1 MLFTQHINAL
11 NSGITSIQSRI
22 DELETILKGLRND
35 KTNLEAELQTVLTL
49 EGAAE
54 SAINQAQSFLNA
66 ADSLDR
72 TDLIATFWQAMD
84 AMQKGAIAQLPES
97 PEPVTTTE
105 PEPVNPIEPDTNP
118 VQPDIITVEVTPDPE
133 PSTPTTPD
141 PMTQNGKVPQSVGSA
156 AFSTKDATLEEL
168 KEYVRSHQTD
178 DKTKAHG
185 QLSQRSTWVLAA
197 KTILNISD
205 YTKV

>member
-22 DELETILKGLRND
+22 DELEAILKGLRND

-54 SAINQAQSFLNA
+54 SAINQAQSFVNA
-66 ADSLDR
+66 ADSMGR

-97 PEPVTTTE
+97 PEPVTTPE
-105 PEPVNPIEPDTNP
+105 PEPTPEPQSPTDD
-118 VQPDIITVEVTPDPE
+118 VITVEVTPEPE
-133 PSTPTTPD
+133 PTITPTTSEPIPEFQD
-141 PMTQNGKVPQSVGSA
+141 SKAPQSVGSA

-168 KEYVRSHQTD
+168 KEYVRNFQSD
-178 DKTKAHG
+178 DKTKVHG
-185 QLSQRSTWVLAA
+185 KLSQRSTWVMAA
-197 KTILNISD
+197 KQLMNISD
-205 YTKV
+205 YTKA

>member
-22 DELETILKGLRND
+22 DELEAILKGLRND

-54 SAINQAQSFLNA
+54 SAINQAQSFVNA
-66 ADSLDR
+66 ADSMGR

-97 PEPVTTTE
+97 PEPE
-105 PEPVNPIEPDTNP
+105 PTNP
-118 VQPDIITVEVTPDPE
+118 RSVDIPCPKKPIVV
-133 PSTPTTPD
+133 
-141 PMTQNGKVPQSVGSA
+141 VA
-156 AFSTKDATLEEL
+156 
-168 KEYVRSHQTD
+168 
-178 DKTKAHG
+178 
-185 QLSQRSTWVLAA
+185 
-197 KTILNISD
+197 
-205 YTKV
+205 